1 MTPTQADRLIE
12 YTMTRGYGY
21 EWFWDKHTQRVR
33 ALTLNTATGY
43 ANLVGP
49 LSFDDYAKVVS

>member
-1 MTPTQADRLIE
+1 
-12 YTMTRGYGY
+12 MTRGYGY